1 MKKALIFFLAMLLI
15 FSIFGCKKEETPP
28 ENLEKPLIGVS
39 LAGGSDE
46 ATVALAEAFEQELTR
61 LGFVPAVQC
70 AEGDCPAQIRQIEE
84 LIALNAKAVIVQAV
98 DSITLLETEQTLKEC
113 NIPLIGCD
121 TPLMDTDVAYGLV
134 TYDYF
139 SMGQKVAEAVVKA
152 KGVDDK
158 KAKPTTIELFMGA
171 PEDGNSPL
179 FSQGVLDVLKPYLES
194 GKLVCKSGQTAYE
207 DTYTPD
213 DAESAKAA
221 CTRRLRGTY
230 TQRKPLEICIA
241 ATDEIADGCRQAL
254 DKAGYTRKNW
264 PALTGAGGTEKSR
277 QAVKD
282 DYMLLTVEKDP
293 LTLARACAEMAKDAA
308 QGKKIS
314 TDTTLSNNA
323 MDVPTQFVD
332 FNIIK

>member
-1 MKKALIFFLAMLLI
+1 MKKALVFLLAMVMV
-15 FSIFGCKKEETPP
+15 FPFFGCKTEEKAP
-28 ENLEKPLIGVS
+28 EKAEKTRIGVS

-46 ATVALAEAFEQELTR
+46 ATIALAEAFEQELTK
-61 LGFVPAVQC
+61 LGFLPAVQC
-70 AEGDCPAQIRQIEE
+70 AEEDHATQIRQIQE
-84 LIALNAKAVIVQAV
+84 LISLDVKAVIIQAI
-98 DSITLLETEQTLKEC
+98 DSITLLETEQTLKEK

-139 SMGQKVAEAVVKA
+139 AMGQAVANAVIKA
-152 KGVDDK
+152 KGLDEKD
-158 KAKPTTIELFMGA
+158 AKPATIELFMGA

-179 FSQGVLDVLKPYLES
+179 FSQGVQEVLTPYLES
-194 GKLVCKSGQTAYE
+194 GKLVCKSGQIAYE
-207 DTYTPD
+207 DTYTPGD
-213 DAESAKAA
+213 TESAKSA

-241 ATDEIADGCRQAL
+241 ATDGIADGCRLAL

-264 PALTGAGGTEKSR
+264 PLLTGAGATENSR

-282 DYMLLTVEKDP
+282 GYMLLTVEKDP

-308 QGKKIS
+308 QGKEIS
-314 TDTTLSNNA
+314 ADTTLNNNA